1 MCAAS
6 TFSDRLIAVFDEA
19 LRTLAAPAPVAARPS
34 PDAGLE
40 EPRLGDAE
48 RRRSAALMRVNHAG
62 EVAAQALY
70 VGQALTARSEEVRER
85 LLESA
90 REEREHLA
98 WCAARLDDLGGRE
111 SVLGPFWFTGS
122 ALIGAVAGAFGDRRS
137 LGFVAETERQVEAH
151 ISDHLRRLP
160 ARDTKSAAIL
170 RRMGEDEAR
179 HGALARLAGGIPVPA
194 AVRRGMSVGGGFL
207 RRVAYFL

>member
-1 MCAAS
+1 MRAAS
-6 TFSDRLIAVFDEA
+6 TVSDRLIAVFDEA
-19 LRTLAAPAPVAARPS
+19 LRTLAAAPSASKPS
-34 PDAGLE
+34 PAAGLE
-40 EPRLGDAE
+40 EPRLDEGE
-48 RRRSAALMRVNHAG
+48 RRRSEALMRVNHAG

-70 VGQALTARSEEVRER
+70 IGQALTARSEEVRER
-85 LLESA
+85 LLDSA

-98 WCAARLDDLGGRE
+98 WCAARLDELDGRE
-111 SVLGPFWFTGS
+111 SMLGPFWFAGS

-160 ARDTKSAAIL
+160 AGDTKSAAIL

-179 HGALARLAGGIPVPA
+179 HGSLARLAGGIPLPA
-194 AVRRGMSVGGGFL
+194 PVREGMSAGGGFL